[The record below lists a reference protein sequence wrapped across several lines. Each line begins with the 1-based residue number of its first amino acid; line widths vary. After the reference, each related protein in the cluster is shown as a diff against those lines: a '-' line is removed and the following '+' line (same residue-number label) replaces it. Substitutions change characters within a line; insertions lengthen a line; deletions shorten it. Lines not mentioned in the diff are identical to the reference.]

1 MFPYIEPDSQIKELM
16 REAGVYLGE
25 MKYMGFTPN
34 DLQAMLRTIRM
45 KVISE
50 KLPEKNIRQ
59 KVKKI

>member
-1 MFPYIEPDSQIKELM
+1 M